1 MNKNDYLKRLS
12 RLLHMLKEDEVRDII
27 GEYEQHIDMKMA
39 EGMSEEEAVAA
50 FGTVEELAAEILDA
64 YHVKPDFKEKK
75 TMEVFEKVQ
84 TESKKAMKNASEA
97 GKGFWVNLRKRE
109 SDFVCKCKNGIKK
122 AVDSCKKVILAPF
135 VFFKGFFKK
144 KESFE
149 NLSAERTVK
158 TKKEN
163 RLGKAILRLFKGIL
177 RLIKKIYYGF
187 LLLLFG
193 SIGLILILCF
203 GFLLVLLILGYPIVG
218 LTLIVL
224 GTAMSVNAVA
234 YYAGY
239 KWRRI

>member
-1 MNKNDYLKRLS
+1 MNKKDYLKRLS
-12 RLLHMLKEDEVRDII
+12 RLLHMLKEDEIRDII
-27 GEYEQHIDMKMA
+27 SEYEQHIDMKIA
-39 EGMSEEEAVAA
+39 EGMSEEDAVSA

-64 YHVKPDFKEKK
+64 YHVKPDFKENK
-75 TMEVFEKVQ
+75 TKDVFEKVQ
-84 TESKKAMKNASEA
+84 TESKKVMKNAGEA
-97 GKGFWVNLRKRE
+97 GKGFWGDLKKLG
-109 SDFVCKCKNGIKK
+109 SDFVGKCKKGIKK
-122 AVDSCKKVILAPF
+122 TAEIFKKVILAPF
-135 VFFKGFFKK
+135 VFLKGVFKK

-149 NLSAERTVK
+149 DHSVERTLK

-177 RLIKKIYYGF
+177 RFIKKLYYGS

-193 SIGLILILCF
+193 STGLVLILFF

-234 YYAGY
+234 YYAGSR
-239 KWRRI
+239 WRRI